1 MKIIIDQHTIISHHQ
16 HISHGNIKLS
26 NILLYED
33 QEPLI
38 SEYGLS
44 TILDPKRFWSFS
56 STGYTAP
63 EKTLSEQGDVFSF
76 GIIMLELL
84 TGKTVEKSGIELPKW
99 VRSIV
104 SQNHRIPAIY
114 GRSDGEDRG
123 SSKCK

>member
-1 MKIIIDQHTIISHHQ
+1 M
-16 HISHGNIKLS
+16 
-26 NILLYED
+26 LYED

-56 STGYTAP
+56 STGYTAA

-104 SQNHRIPAIY
+104 SKSPDSQP
-114 GRSDGEDRG
+114 SMGEVMEKIEEVVNANEDFTISSVG
-123 SSKCK
+123 SMLSSPTRVVHTAGSNY

>member
-1 MKIIIDQHTIISHHQ
+1 MKIIIDQHTITSPYQ
-16 HISHGNIKLS
+16 YTPHGNIKLS
-26 NILLYED
+26 NILLDED

-76 GIIMLELL
+76 GIITLELL
-84 TGKTVEKSGIELPKW
+84 TGKTMEKSGIQPPKW

-104 SQNHRIPAIY
+104 SQNHQK
-114 GRSDGEDRG
+114 SDHLWE
-123 SSKCK
+123 K